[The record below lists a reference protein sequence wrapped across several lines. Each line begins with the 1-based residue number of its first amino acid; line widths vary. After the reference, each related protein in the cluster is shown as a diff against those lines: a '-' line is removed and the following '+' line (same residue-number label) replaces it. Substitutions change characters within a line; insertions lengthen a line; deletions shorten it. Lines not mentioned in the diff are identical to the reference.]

1 MSESANHSQGM
12 RSSTFIPLLVIAL
25 TLLLQISYRN
35 SQLQREGD
43 MLSTQWDQ
51 QTTPIEE
58 ANRLRNQLQAI
69 AGATA
74 VLADQG
80 NENAIQI
87 RERLGEQGITIQ
99 PPR

>member
-1 MSESANHSQGM
+1 MSDSTNQGM
-12 RSSTFIPLLVIAL
+12 RTSTFIPLLIIAL
-25 TLLLQISYRN
+25 TLLLQITYRN
-35 SQLQREGD
+35 PQLQREGD
-43 MLSTQWDQ
+43 ILSNQRDQ
-51 QTTPIEE
+51 QSTPMEE
-58 ANRLRNQLQAI
+58 ADKLRNQLQAI

-87 RERLGEQGITIQ
+87 RDQLRAQGITIQ

>member
-1 MSESANHSQGM
+1 MSESTNHNQGM

-43 MLSTQWDQ
+43 ILSTQRDQ
-51 QTTPIEE
+51 QSTPIEE
-58 ANRLRNQLQAI
+58 ATRLRNQLQAI

-80 NENAIQI
+80 NENAILI

-99 PPR
+99 PPK